1 MLAKKGWWLC
11 LLAGLSI
18 VVSGGGTGA
27 VQRETQEEKEHFLKQ
42 QAKGGLFQ
50 RWAFDHDQPD
60 GSPAGFTAMATS
72 NVAPVRW
79 VVRPAADAPSP
90 PHIVTVLA
98 QCERKPCYQLLMA
111 QGLRYEYPDLS
122 VRFRGTEGMGG
133 VVFGAQNPANFYA
146 AMVDLAKSTAQV
158 IRVVDGNEQVLA
170 QTPVTLKQVEWHS
183 LRVQRNTIISKDFI
197 EMFVDGVLVL
207 SIEDQTL
214 GLGEVGLLAGGDTS
228 LSFDTF
234 HAVPLFSHR
243 PLSPPPAY

>member
-1 MLAKKGWWLC
+1 MVSRKARWFC
-11 LLAGLSI
+11 LVAGLSI

-27 VQRETQEEKEHFLKQ
+27 VQWETQEEKELFLKQ

-50 RWAFDHDQPD
+50 RWAFDGDQPD
-60 GSPAGFTAMATS
+60 GSPAGFVAMATGS
-72 NVAPVRW
+72 VAPVRW
-79 VVRPAADAPSP
+79 LVQPAADAPSP
-90 PHIVTVLA
+90 PHIVTVVVRCA
-98 QCERKPCYQLLMA
+98 DKPCYQLLMA

-122 VRFRGTEGMGG
+122 VRFHGSEGVGG
-133 VVFGAQNPANFYA
+133 VVLGAQNPANFYA
-146 AMVDLAKSTAQV
+146 ATVDLKKSTAQV
-158 IRVVDGNEQVLA
+158 SRMVDGNEQVLA

-214 GLGEVGLLAGGDTS
+214 GLGEVGLLAGGNTS